1 MSYMKI
7 VFSPVENV
15 LNILPKLT
23 PPIYLA
29 LFLPVCLPLSKVTHN
44 HWTPQVESCQSENR
58 TSINHEGM
66 SFEHSVTS
74 LTCPHKFCHLYTKMY
89 VLSFL
94 CCSLAMPYPIWRTKS
109 GKRET
114 ELENTEN
121 SPRLKEVV
129 ATSPVVMFW
138 KVRQKSNFAKPE
150 LGVDMV
156 NYIQGSPV
164 EILTPKH

>member
-1 MSYMKI
+1 
-7 VFSPVENV
+7 
-15 LNILPKLT
+15 
-23 PPIYLA
+23 
-29 LFLPVCLPLSKVTHN
+29 
-44 HWTPQVESCQSENR
+44 
-58 TSINHEGM
+58 
-66 SFEHSVTS
+66 
-74 LTCPHKFCHLYTKMY
+74 
-89 VLSFL
+89 
-94 CCSLAMPYPIWRTKS
+94 
-109 GKRET
+109 
-114 ELENTEN
+114 LENTEN